1 MQEAFCRRNDFDDA
15 PVGGHDQVASAQ
27 HLPARKH
34 ERRLF
39 ARGEMRAQP
48 AFLSRVERKLQPALG
63 LEAVRLTA
71 DFVPDLE
78 HQNRKYLCAI
88 GRTFA
93 RPPVSSSPSTRPS

>member
-27 HLPARKH
+27 HLPTRKH

-71 DFVPDLE
+71 DFVSDLE
-78 HQNRKYLCAI
+78 HQNRKYPCASCRTLSGPR
-88 GRTFA
+88 GRY
-93 RPPVSSSPSTRPS
+93 